1 MNVHHRC
8 EKSYAWDMQ
17 LLFVNKFENT
27 LLLPQHSEHLHWSV
41 TMFEINFFTAAFAH
55 FMERNVAVKY
65 FCSVSK
71 AGFKT
76 LRLN

>member
-1 MNVHHRC
+1 MNVHHPC
-8 EKSYAWDMQ
+8 EKPSAWDMK
-17 LLFVNKFENT
+17 LLSLNKFENT
-27 LLLPQHSEHLHWSV
+27 LLLPQHSKHLRWSV
-41 TMFEINFFTAAFAH
+41 TMFGINFFTAAFAH
-55 FMERNVAVKY
+55 FMERNVSVKY